1 MGFTST
7 VSLITS
13 NDALEGVLKETGAQ
27 SLNTCPG
34 VARLVNHRNQFG
46 TLPPA
51 PVSLTPPQARNE
63 V

>member
-13 NDALEGVLKETGAQ
+13 NDALEGVLKETSAQ

-34 VARLVNHRNQFG
+34 VARLVNHRNQF
-46 TLPPA
+46 
-51 PVSLTPPQARNE
+51 
-63 V
+63 